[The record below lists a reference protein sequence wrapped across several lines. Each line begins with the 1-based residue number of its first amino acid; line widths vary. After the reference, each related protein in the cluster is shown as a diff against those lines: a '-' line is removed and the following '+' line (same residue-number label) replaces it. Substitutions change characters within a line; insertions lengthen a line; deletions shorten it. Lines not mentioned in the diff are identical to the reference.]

1 MQMITRDNMVPIAT
15 VVTPHRHT
23 SPLFNRL
30 MYGRDTKPHP
40 AFKDRPNPNICEEW
54 ARSTRVPHN
63 MLGRANYIW
72 RTKHPK
78 EFYGGSYKA
87 MNPRTHFDQS
97 FRLVISTSIA
107 SHLLKAHKR
116 VCTLQPTRINPDE
129 DTATTVTA
137 STTSSIST
145 NTDSKYFSQTTPNAV
160 AKPQNLSQDTL
171 GEHFSPPRGQIS
183 HVRHHNRVTHS
194 MDVPMTAGNN

>member
-1 MQMITRDNMVPIAT
+1 MMTRDNMVLIPTAI
-15 VVTPHRHT
+15 TPHGHT
-23 SPLFNRL
+23 SPLFNRF
-30 MYGRDTKPHP
+30 MYGDDTKPHP
-40 AFKDRPNPNICEEW
+40 TFKDRPNANICDER
-54 ARSTRVPHN
+54 ARNSKVPHDI
-63 MLGRANYIW
+63 LGRANYIW

-116 VCTLQPTRINPDE
+116 VCTLQPTRINPDD

-137 STTSSIST
+137 STTSLFST
-145 NTDSKYFSQTTPNAV
+145 NTDSEHPSQTTPNAV

-171 GEHFSPPRGQIS
+171 GEHFSPP
-183 HVRHHNRVTHS
+183 
-194 MDVPMTAGNN
+194 